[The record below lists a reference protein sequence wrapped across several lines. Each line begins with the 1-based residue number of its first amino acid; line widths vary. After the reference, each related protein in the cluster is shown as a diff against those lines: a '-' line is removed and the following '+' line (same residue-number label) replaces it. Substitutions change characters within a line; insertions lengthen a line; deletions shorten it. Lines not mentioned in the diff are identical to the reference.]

1 MRKGILY
8 KDYYKLQFLNGL
20 ALDTKIYKY
29 IPIEY
34 VESMFKSKKL
44 IFGKVNDWDDVYEN
58 YFLKQDLRMSTGVSI
73 DTSSVMER
81 CYGQSWTLLEES
93 DAMWRIYSPHKDA
106 VRVSTTA
113 EKLIDVLYVDDSCS
127 ANTYI
132 GSVIYRSRKDIEE
145 ELSSMQQGGLTI
157 EPSFSLEA
165 LIRDSLYTKRSEF
178 EHEHEVRILRMDP
191 TDVKPQKPFEV
202 SFNPQTLFDEIVIDP
217 RTTDDQYQKS
227 KILLI
232 NAGADESN
240 IRKSQLYTM
249 NRFKIYI

>member
-1 MRKGILY
+1 
-8 KDYYKLQFLNGL
+8 
-20 ALDTKIYKY
+20 
-29 IPIEY
+29 
-34 VESMFKSKKL
+34 
-44 IFGKVNDWDDVYEN
+44 
-58 YFLKQDLRMSTGVSI
+58 
-73 DTSSVMER
+73 
-81 CYGQSWTLLEES
+81 
-93 DAMWRIYSPHKDA
+93 
-106 VRVSTTA
+106 
-113 EKLIDVLYVDDSCS
+113 
-127 ANTYI
+127 
-132 GSVIYRSRKDIEE
+132 
-145 ELSSMQQGGLTI
+145 MQQGGLTI